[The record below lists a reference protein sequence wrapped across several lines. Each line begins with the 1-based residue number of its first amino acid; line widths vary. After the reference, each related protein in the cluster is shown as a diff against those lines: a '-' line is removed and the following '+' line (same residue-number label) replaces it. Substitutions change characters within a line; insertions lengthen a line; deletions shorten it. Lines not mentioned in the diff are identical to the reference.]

1 MFKQAFATIIVMLG
15 SSAAMAAETCALP
28 QVADTAKLTPVAGSD
43 LMTVPVEINGKPKQF
58 LLDIG
63 TGPTQVSQATVTE
76 LGLPE
81 NTKLASTIQLG
92 GTGGMAN
99 MGAQQSLNLQAPVYE
114 TKGSRG
120 REDLRE
126 RVRIATFTLGAA
138 TARNMQFV
146 VADGGEI
153 DKSAPY
159 DGLLTNDIFRQ
170 YDAEL
175 DFAGKQINFL
185 TPAKCTEPDQVVF
198 WSHYE
203 IGVIPITLVDGKI
216 QVPVTIEGHPVNA
229 VLDTSSPRSIMRR
242 DIAELTLG
250 YKAGAPGMMVRSDLK
265 DGMGQEVYG
274 HTFSQISFAGGVTAV
289 NVPVLIQINSML
301 HNPDKEVVLG
311 SRAQTTDARLPDF
324 TLGMDV
330 LHQLHLY
337 IVFGQKNLYVTA
349 NP

>member
-138 TARNMQFV
+138 TARNMQFL
-146 VADGGEI
+146 VADGSEI
-153 DKSAPY
+153 EKSAPY
-159 DGLLTNDIFRQ
+159 DGLITNDFFRQ

-175 DFAGKQINFL
+175 DFAGKQINYL
-185 TPAKCTEPDQVVF
+185 TPAKCTEPDK
-198 WSHYE
+198 WCSGR
-203 IGVIPITLVDGKI
+203 ITRSAVIPITLVDGKI
-216 QVPVTIEGHPVNA
+216 QCPCPSKVIHRRRA
-229 VLDTSSPRSIMRR
+229 RHQFAARASCAATSPS
-242 DIAELTLG
+242 
-250 YKAGAPGMMVRSDLK
+250 
-265 DGMGQEVYG
+265 
-274 HTFSQISFAGGVTAV
+274 
-289 NVPVLIQINSML
+289 
-301 HNPDKEVVLG
+301 
-311 SRAQTTDARLPDF
+311 
-324 TLGMDV
+324 
-330 LHQLHLY
+330 
-337 IVFGQKNLYVTA
+337 
-349 NP
+349 